1 MRKNSF
7 EHDCSSTGRKKKVR
21 NQHALAFITSL
32 PNEPIE
38 KHVDFYFSIEKFRA
52 AYSACIPALPGKAN
66 WPKSDHGFFMHPP
79 LLKAVAGRP
88 KTERH
93 KCGSANKGNKRSHQC
108 PICKEYGDHWPTC
121 KKGSKEDIEAIKALR
136 YMSMLHLTYMYTC
149 MLQLRNQLKFTFI
162 C

>member
-7 EHDCSSTGRKKKVR
+7 EHDCSSTRRKKKVR

-108 PICKEYGDHWPTC
+108 HICKEYGDHWPTC

-136 YMSMLHLTYMYTC
+136 YMSVTAYLHVCYNC
-149 MLQLRNQLKFTFI
+149 I
-162 C
+162 IS